1 MFGEIHG
8 RVLFIA
14 AAKDMRESISFESE
28 FPGTEPAFR
37 VGVRRTAYAFCLY
50 AVVYTFGKAGVF
62 YKAGAFA
69 GIVG

>member
-14 AAKDMRESISFESE
+14 AAKDMRESISFECE

-37 VGVRRTAYAFCLY
+37 VGVGGQPMHSVCMRSSIPSAKRAYSTRPALLQ
-50 AVVYTFGKAGVF
+50 G
-62 YKAGAFA
+62 
-69 GIVG
+69 

>member
-14 AAKDMRESISFESE
+14 AAKDMRESISFECE

-37 VGVRRTAYAFCLY
+37 VGLRGTAYAFCLY

-62 YKAGAFA
+62 YKTGAFA